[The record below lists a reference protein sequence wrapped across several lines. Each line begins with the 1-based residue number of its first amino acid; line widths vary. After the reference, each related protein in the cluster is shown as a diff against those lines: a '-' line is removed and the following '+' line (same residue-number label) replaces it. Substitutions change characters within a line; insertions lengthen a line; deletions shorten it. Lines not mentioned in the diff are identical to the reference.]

1 MSLANVQQLPTPLG
15 TIAVRNHDGARWL
28 QIPISHPGN
37 RAFLLSLA
45 INNDE
50 RNALAL
56 PSHDIE
62 VRMTGNMSVQEF
74 VASIIRRS
82 SYFIAIIIQSR
93 GRTMPAC
100 ASKCATSGSPRFRE
114 CSHGARCSHRG
125 QEDGSS
131 DSSGGSNHSDN
142 DDDDESPRR
151 SNYRKPYARG
161 ARQPDRTPG
170 RKLGRGVGT
179 SGSFLGSSHN
189 PQLIEKE

>member
-1 MSLANVQQLPTPLG
+1 MSLANVQQLPTPL
-15 TIAVRNHDGARWL
+15 D
-28 QIPISHPGN
+28 SDFSPGN

-114 CSHGARCSHRG
+114 CQSHGARCSHRG

-142 DDDDESPRR
+142 DDDNESPRR